1 MDLTLPSSAPAQHR
15 TRGADR
21 RGRSGDWKAR
31 SERRWETSSLY
42 RVVTRSCCVLRA
54 KWELETKHRGG
65 REATEEKRRRRWTG
79 LPGRVR
85 EKERLDNGSGV
96 KAKLPKS
103 SAWGRTTPQG
113 LSSGARGQGERGKV
127 RPEGGSENQQEP
139 RALKTPLQSF
149 SAPSRSGLPSS
160 QPPPARPLTE

>member
-1 MDLTLPSSAPAQHR
+1 MHSSAPAQER
-15 TRGADR
+15 TRRTDR

-65 REATEEKRRRRWTG
+65 REATEQKKRRRRWTC
-79 LPGRVR
+79 PG
-85 EKERLDNGSGV
+85 KGRLDNGSGV
-96 KAKLPKS
+96 KAKLPMS
-103 SAWGRTTPQG
+103 SVWGRTTSQG

-139 RALKTPLQSF
+139 RALKTPVQSC
-149 SAPSRSGLPSS
+149 SAPSLSGLPSS
-160 QPPPARPLTE
+160 QPPHARPLTE